1 MVTDNEA
8 VPGAAQPAGDEQL
21 PADVAAGEELE
32 ERPVSR
38 LVFPIAGHGLLMDRD
53 ASLEFI
59 EIQTPFYIPNNHP
72 QFRGLINRRGSLVP
86 VFDIR
91 KLIDDNF
98 RDGDEGEGRILVL
111 GTGDDAVGV
120 ILDATP
126 YRVSVSVDQKAAPP
140 VKLVQV
146 FGELV
151 AECFERNGE
160 HFTQVALEEFL
171 YSLAHGTQ

>member
-1 MVTDNEA
+1 MGED
-8 VPGAAQPAGDEQL
+8 QL
-21 PADVAAGEELE
+21 PGDVVAGQELE

-38 LVFPIAGHGLLMDRD
+38 LVFPIAGYALLMEQD

-59 EIQTPFYIPNNHP
+59 ELQTPFYIPNNHP

-91 KLIDDNF
+91 KLIDESF
-98 RDGDEGEGRILVL
+98 RDQGEGRILVL
-111 GTGDDAVGV
+111 GSGDDAVGV

-126 YRVSVSVDQKAAPP
+126 HRISVSADQKASPP

-151 AECFERNGE
+151 GECFEHDGGY
-160 HFTQVALEEFL
+160 FTQVALEDFL
-171 YSLAHGTQ
+171 YSLVHGTQ